1 MAHIND
7 KIDSQITIP
16 LVLGEKESKIKVGKI
31 LDPIVYQNSQITQQE
46 GKSFVLLEKRENKPD
61 NKFIGTNFAEQTSK
75 YLILKYNESTRR
87 LEAYSATEW
96 YSFKKS
102 IQVNTTQSLEDDDN
116 RRKKPRSIIDLFKKK
131 GVPEPVKKTRKKK
144 SLHSN
149 FMSRAIEEE
158 EDIQDEDK
166 KGGNKEDIKDDES
179 DGFSSE
185 NDPEL
190 KDIPSDIEE
199 GLNMKKEEEGLEKIV
214 MNKMKQEKKEEEE
227 EEDDDDDLDF
237 NDSSEVDEEIEKA
250 DSVVDEE
257 DVAQMIGSK
266 REREE
271 DIDDDDK

>member
-1 MAHIND
+1 MAHNND
-7 KIDSQITIP
+7 TIDSKITIP

-31 LDPIVYQNSQITQQE
+31 LDPIVHQNSQITQQE
-46 GKSFVLLEKRENKPD
+46 GKSFVLLEKRLNKPD

-75 YLILKYNESTRR
+75 YLILKYNESTKRI
-87 LEAYSATEW
+87 EAYSATEW

-144 SLHSN
+144 NLTGN

-158 EDIQDEDK
+158 EDVQDEDK
-166 KGGNKEDIKDDES
+166 KDANKEEES

-199 GLNMKKEEEGLEKIV
+199 GLNMKKEEEGLEKVV

-227 EEDDDDDLDF
+227 EEEDDEDLDF

-266 REREE
+266 RERE
-271 DIDDDDK
+271 DLDDK